1 MALYTMADF
10 HLSESTGKP
19 MDIFGPVWE
28 NHSKKIAEN
37 WPLTEN
43 DAIVMPGDFSWA
55 MTLEEVR
62 ADFEFLSKLKGRKI
76 LSKGNHDYWWSSM
89 KKITEFAAPYGNI
102 SFLHN
107 NSVSIEGISL
117 CGTRGWIQEPGEAAD
132 IKVLKREAERL
143 ERSLLAAEY
152 EPIVFLH
159 YRQYLLR
166 TDHGSSEKIPGKK
179 MLLRPSARQSHPFGK
194 RRTVLRYGISSGFCR
209 SPRFCPTENRGNRN
223 FPRKR
228 KLYLNF
234 FRIELENYGNPNK
247 NMLQCRT
254 E

>member
-62 ADFEFLSKLKGRKI
+62 ADFEFLAKLKGKKI

-107 NSVSIEGISL
+107 NSVSIEGVSL

-143 ERSLLAAEY
+143 ERSLLAAEQ

-159 YRQYLLR
+159 YPPICGNIYCEPIMEVLKKYQVKKCFYGHLHGKAIRSAKEGLYYGTEFRLVSA
-166 TDHGSSEKIPGKK
+166 DHLGFVPLKIRETETFPEK
-179 MLLRPSARQSHPFGK
+179 
-194 RRTVLRYGISSGFCR
+194 
-209 SPRFCPTENRGNRN
+209 EN
-223 FPRKR
+223 F
-228 KLYLNF
+228 
-234 FRIELENYGNPNK
+234 I
-247 NMLQCRT
+247 
-254 E
+254 